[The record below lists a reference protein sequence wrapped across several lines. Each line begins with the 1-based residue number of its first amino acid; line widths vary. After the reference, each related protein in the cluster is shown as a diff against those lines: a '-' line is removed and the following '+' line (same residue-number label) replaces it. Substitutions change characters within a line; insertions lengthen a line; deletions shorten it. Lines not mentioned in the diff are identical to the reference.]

1 MLRRFRFPLLVIGA
15 ASLFAAGFA
24 AGQAAKFHFGQP
36 KTILQISILKF
47 HDGVTEAQEAD
58 VLNGVKRMA
67 GEIPGIKN
75 VWIKADHLDPRN
87 FDAAFVIEFAS
98 REAADNYAESP
109 VHAEWS
115 RKLQQIREASIS
127 PQITNP

>member
-1 MLRRFRFPLLVIGA
+1 MLQRFRVPAIILTA
-15 ASLFAAGFA
+15 AVLFASGFA
-24 AGQAAKFHFGQP
+24 FGQAAKFHFGQP

-47 HDGVTEAQEAD
+47 RDGVSDAQEAD
-58 VLNGVKRMA
+58 ILNGVKRMA

-87 FDAAFVIEFAS
+87 FDAAFVIEFVS

-109 VHAEWS
+109 IHAEWS

>member
-1 MLRRFRFPLLVIGA
+1 MHGRFRRPLLVIAA
-15 ASLFAAGFA
+15 ASVFGAGFA
-24 AGQAAKFHFGQP
+24 CAQAAKFHFGQP

-47 HDGVTEAQEAD
+47 RDGVSDAQEAD
-58 VLNGVKRMA
+58 ILNGVKRMA

-87 FDAAFVIEFAS
+87 FDAAFVIEFVS

-109 VHAEWS
+109 IHAEWS

>member
-1 MLRRFRFPLLVIGA
+1 MLRRFRRPLLVIAA
-15 ASLFAAGFA
+15 ASVFAAGFA
-24 AGQAAKFHFGQP
+24 SGQAAKFHFGQP

-47 HDGVTEAQEAD
+47 RDGVTDAQEAD
-58 VLNGVKRMA
+58 ILNGVKRMA

-75 VWIKADHLDPRN
+75 IWIKADHLDPRN
-87 FDAAFVIEFAS
+87 FDAAFVIEFVS

-109 VHAEWS
+109 IHAEWS

>member
-1 MLRRFRFPLLVIGA
+1 MFRRLRISIFAAGA
-15 ASLFAAGFA
+15 TSLFAAGFA
-24 AGQAAKFHFGQP
+24 SGQAAKFHFGQP

-47 HDGVTEAQEAD
+47 RDGVTDAQEAD

-109 VHAEWS
+109 IHAEWS